1 MVSRL
6 YFSFTKN
13 FDSFFIVF
21 CEGEGGREGSS
32 SARVV
37 GVLLLDLAESGLHV
51 LRVVMFHVGV
61 GVVGV
66 APLGEALN

>member
-21 CEGEGGREGSS
+21 CEGEGGREGSN

-37 GVLLLDLAESGLHV
+37 GVLLLDLAERGLHV
-51 LRVVMFHVGV
+51 VGVLVLHVGV
-61 GVVGV
+61 GVAAV
-66 APLGEALN
+66 ACLGEALD